1 MLLQWNIAIAQAINF
16 FILVWLMV
24 KFLYRPI
31 INAMNER
38 EKRIAWSIKEARE
51 QAEVARKEAENFRH
65 KNEEFDKTRETA
77 IAKMN
82 QEIDDMRKA
91 MTSDIKSEFEG
102 LRLRWKE
109 ELEGEK
115 ASMITDA
122 KRLFAKQFSSFA
134 GKALDDLAE
143 QSLEDAII
151 DKFINKIENL
161 AKKEVDTF
169 KDAIKASKAILI
181 RSSFKLSKDMEKKVV
196 DTIKKVSNA
205 DDFKIETKVSDSV
218 ICGVEV
224 DAGSW
229 SVLWSLDSYVERFAE
244 ELDSRLE
251 ELSAVAVKGVAA

>member
-51 QAEVARKEAENFRH
+51 QAEIARKEAETFRH
-65 KNEEFDKTRETA
+65 KNEEFDKTREA
-77 IAKMN
+77 AVAKMH
-82 QEIDDMRKA
+82 QEVEDMRKA
-91 MTSDIKSEFEG
+91 MTTDIKGEIES
-102 LRLRWKE
+102 LRKRLKE
-109 ELEGEK
+109 ELDGEK
-115 ASMITDA
+115 TAMTADA

-134 GKALDDLAE
+134 GKALEDLAE
-143 QSLEDAII
+143 QNLEEAMINR
-151 DKFINKIENL
+151 FINKVENL
-161 AKKEVDTF
+161 SKKDVETF
-169 KDAIKASKAILI
+169 KKALSDSKTVLI
-181 RSSFKLSKDMEKKVV
+181 RSSFKLSKDMEK
-196 DTIKKVSNA
+196 TIVNVLSKTA
-205 DDFKIETKVSDSV
+205 DVKDFKVETKLSENV

-229 SVLWSLDSYVERFAE
+229 SVLWSLDSYIERFAE
-244 ELDSRLE
+244 ELDARLD